1 MKALLLI
8 ETDSAFIKIRDILKK
23 MGVETVRYRL
33 PQKAMDNIDEISPQ
47 IIIISAADFPR
58 HWKVL
63 LQFLNGFIQET
74 PVPVILIK
82 NRFFSETEAD
92 KALFLK
98 VKAIV
103 EDSLEG
109 ESLRQIT
116 EIILR
121 YKPEALSLTDKAV
134 CPTKEMPV
142 QCIFSN
148 PINNQI
154 ITGQVTSLSHKEIFF
169 TPDSFSSVKGM
180 ETPVEVTVLIKIG
193 KNKIKCP
200 SRVVLHGKHLRITFS
215 GSNSENSEVIEEY
228 LTKNLY
234 LCL

>member
-63 LQFLNGFIQET
+63 LQFLNGFAQEIHI
-74 PVPVILIK
+74 PVILLK

-154 ITGQVTSLSHKEIFF
+154 ITGQVTSISLKEIFF
-169 TPDSFSSVKGM
+169 TPDSFFAAKGM
-180 ETPVEVTVLIKIG
+180 EMPVEIAVLLKID
-193 KNKIKCP
+193 NKKISC
-200 SRVVLHGKHLRITFS
+200 RARAVLQGKHLRITFA
-215 GSNSENSEVIEEY
+215 ENNKENLEVIEEY